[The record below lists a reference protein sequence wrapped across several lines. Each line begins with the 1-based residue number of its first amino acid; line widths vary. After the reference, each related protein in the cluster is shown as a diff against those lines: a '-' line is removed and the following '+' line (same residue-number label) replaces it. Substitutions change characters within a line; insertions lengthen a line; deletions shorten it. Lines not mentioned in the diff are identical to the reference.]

1 MPSLETIQTQPAL
14 PEKQRAALISLL
26 ADDDPAV
33 YAIVRTKLLAFGP
46 TASQWLRPYTRSN
59 DPTLR
64 RRAVEIVLHQARR
77 ASDQRFLDFCQRN
90 GEDLDLEEASGLLA
104 QTRYP
109 DANLDAYR
117 ALFDTWADELRWR
130 IESAASSETVLTLI
144 NRFVFGELSFK
155 GNEHYAFEPDACYL
169 NRIVDK
175 RTGNPIGLCAIYLF
189 LTRRLRLPVAGIGLP
204 GHFICRYQGSK
215 QEIFID
221 CFRRGAL
228 LSKADCVKYLLQTHV
243 GYGENP
249 LSPARSRRI
258 LLRMCH
264 NLVSTYG
271 HLEMTDEARRVQR
284 YVRALTK

>member
-1 MPSLETIQTQPAL
+1 MPALETIQSQPAL

-26 ADDDPAV
+26 ADEDPAV
-33 YAIVRTKLLAFGP
+33 YEMVRTKLLAFGP
-46 TASQWLRPYTRSN
+46 TASQWLRPYTLSN
-59 DPTLR
+59 DSTLR
-64 RRAVEIVLHQARR
+64 RRAVEIVNHQARR

-90 GEDLDLEEASGLLA
+90 GEDLDLEEATGLLA

-117 ALFDTWADELRWR
+117 ALFDSWADELRSR
-130 IESAASSETVLTLI
+130 TESAANSETVLAII
-144 NRFVFGELSFK
+144 NRFVFGELCFK
-155 GNEHYAFEPDACYL
+155 GNEHYSFEPDSCYL

-175 RTGNPIGLCAIYLF
+175 RSGNPIGLCAIYLF
-189 LTRRLRLPVAGIGLP
+189 LARRLSLPVAGIGLP
-204 GHFICRYQGSK
+204 GHFICRYQGFK

-221 CFRRGAL
+221 CFRRGAFL
-228 LSKADCVKYLLQTHV
+228 TKADCVKYLVQTHIP
-243 GYGENP
+243 YGDNQ
-249 LSPARSRRI
+249 LSPVRPRRI

>member
-1 MPSLETIQTQPAL
+1 MPALESIQTQPAL

-33 YAIVRTKLLAFGP
+33 YEMVRSKLLAFGP
-46 TASQWLRPYTRSN
+46 TASQWLRPYTLSN
-59 DPTLR
+59 DSTLR
-64 RRAVEIVLHQARR
+64 RRAVEIVVHQARR
-77 ASDQRFLDFCQRN
+77 ASDQRFLEFCKRN
-90 GEDLDLEEASGLLA
+90 GEELDLEEAAGLLA

-117 ALFDTWADELRWR
+117 ALFDTWADELRSR
-130 IESAASSETVLTLI
+130 IESAASSETVLSII
-144 NRFVFGELSFK
+144 NRFLYGELSFK
-155 GNEHYAFEPDACYL
+155 GNEQYSFEPDACYL

-175 RTGNPIGLCAIYLF
+175 RAGNPIGLCAIYLF
-189 LTRRLRLPVAGIGLP
+189 LARRLRLPVAGIGLP
-204 GHFICRYQGSK
+204 GHFLCRYQGSR

-221 CFRRGAL
+221 CFRGGAF
-228 LSKADCVKYLLQTHV
+228 LSKADCVRSQQQTHF
-243 GYGENP
+243 GYGENH
-249 LSPARSRRI
+249 LSPVSTRRI